1 MALVGTTWLCFRSSI
16 RWQDRG
22 GFVEVRYCAVT
33 DRTPLSVPGF
43 QPDRLLG
50 AALRMTNEK
59 TKKNKAMKDIGMER
73 NERRRQPSPDW
84 ASGLRRLYDSVVEEP
99 LPDSFSK
106 LLEDLDSAD
115 G

>member
-1 MALVGTTWLCFRSSI
+1 MAK
-16 RWQDRG
+16 QK
-22 GFVEVRYCAVT
+22 
-33 DRTPLSVPGF
+33 
-43 QPDRLLG
+43 Q
-50 AALRMTNEK
+50 
-59 TKKNKAMKDIGMER
+59 TKDKAMKDIGMER
-73 NERRRQPSPDW
+73 IERRRQPSPDW